1 MANDAEKKHWV
12 FRVGVAD
19 RAGAL
24 TSIASA
30 FSNRG
35 ISIETVVGH
44 GSAYPGAPGGAVVVT
59 FWCSQE
65 EKREIVRVVERLSKV
80 VSLEEH
86 AYESEALRKSALVR
100 VSRRLAPPDVAGRE
114 AFLTCELMQE
124 KRGVFTYFLAGSPS
138 ELDPVLAR
146 FVEEGILEDIVF
158 SVIGG

>member
-1 MANDAEKKHWV
+1 MAKKDAKKHWV

-59 FWCSQE
+59 FWCTE
-65 EKREIVRVVERLSKV
+65 AEKRAIVRVVERLSKV
-80 VSLEEH
+80 LLLEEH
-86 AYESEALRKSALVR
+86 PYESEDLRKSALVR
-100 VSRRLAPPDVAGRE
+100 VTRRLMPPDVAGRE
-114 AFLTCELMQE
+114 AFLTCELMDE
-124 KRGVFTYFLAGSPS
+124 RRATFTYFLAGSPS
-138 ELDPVLAR
+138 ELDPVLGR
-146 FVEEGILEDIVF
+146 FIDEGILADIVY
-158 SVIGG
+158 SVIGP